1 MPTLLMDMARYVTHG
16 HPAALNSGVQVIT
29 ARIGDPAAH
38 RRSLGPVGAR
48 RIDARVA
55 QLGGEAAQGA
65 WRGVDTWGADADGSS
80 EVLVSVGAYCA
91 ARDPEAAIAATR
103 RALAPGG
110 RVHFLEHV
118 GRPGAMGIVQRMSD
132 PLWSSLPAGCHV
144 HHDLVAALRRG
155 GFVVLDLERCTVP
168 SVLPIIRHWVQG
180 TAMVDV

>member
-16 HPAALNSGVQVIT
+16 HPAALNSRVQVIT

-55 QLGGEAAQGA
+55 QLSGESANEP
-65 WRGVDTWGADADGSS
+65 WRAVDSLGADADASID
-80 EVLVSVGAYCA
+80 VLVSVGAYCA
-91 ARDPEAAIAATR
+91 VRDPELVIAATR
-103 RALAPGG
+103 RVLAPGG
-110 RVHFLEHV
+110 RLHFLEHV
-118 GRPGAMGIVQRMSD
+118 GRPGTMGVLQRISD
-132 PLWSSLPAGCHV
+132 PMWASLPSGCHV

-168 SVLPIIRHWVQG
+168 SVVPIIRHWVQG
-180 TAMVDV
+180 TAMVDA